1 MANQDL
7 EKMLRIQTE
16 NLPEHVA
23 KRLLVTAGGIRNTA
37 VAAFLLYDDGSLSVE
52 IDDELD
58 GYVSA
63 DLVSPV
69 LLLKVAEMLGANGL
83 QNKTTE

>member
-1 MANQDL
+1 MANQDI
-7 EKMLRIQTE
+7 ERMLQIQTE
-16 NLPEHVA
+16 NLPEGV
-23 KRLLVTAGGIRNTA
+23 KKKLVVTTGDIRNTA
-37 VAAFLLYDDGSLSVE
+37 VAAFLLYHDGSLSVE

-63 DLVSPV
+63 DLVSPL

-83 QNKTTE
+83 QNNSTE